1 LVRAYSDI
9 IGKFSA
15 FFYVGIKDATYQFI
29 LVVHG
34 GSYPVKDTYQGISP
48 ATKNSQ
54 FYFLAHKCFSL
65 KVYISISFVLT
76 SSSLKKIANK
86 IITTKANMAGINQ
99 MFSQSCFPFSSRY
112 ISLIWPATQ
121 KPISIPTP

>member
-1 LVRAYSDI
+1 KQLSGHGKMEEIGREDRDYLHPILLSQFFLFRYQLIQIMIYLICPYPDI

-76 SSSLKKIANK
+76 S
-86 IITTKANMAGINQ
+86 
-99 MFSQSCFPFSSRY
+99 
-112 ISLIWPATQ
+112 
-121 KPISIPTP
+121 